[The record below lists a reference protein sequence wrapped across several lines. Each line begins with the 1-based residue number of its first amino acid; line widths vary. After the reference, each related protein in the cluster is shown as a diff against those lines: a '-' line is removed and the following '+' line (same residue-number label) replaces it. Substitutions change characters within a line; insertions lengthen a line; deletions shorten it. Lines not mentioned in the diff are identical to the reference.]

1 MKNDGVLKN
10 ENLNIPNLSVQEIV
24 QSLAG
29 LYSRSFGDPPALA
42 RAKACASL
50 RKSWRNQPASG

>member
-29 LYSRSFGDPPALA
+29 LYSQVR
-42 RAKACASL
+42 
-50 RKSWRNQPASG
+50 